1 MTDEMRRI
9 SCSGGWVGYLIF
21 GSLFPPFSLVKDMLD
36 LMEMTFL
43 KEFNPTQFFF
53 VPY

>member
-1 MTDEMRRI
+1 MLWRL
-9 SCSGGWVGYLIF
+9 GWVSHIW
-21 GSLFPPFSLVKDMLD
+21 LFIPPFSLVKDMLD

-43 KEFNPTQFFF
+43 KEFNPTQIF